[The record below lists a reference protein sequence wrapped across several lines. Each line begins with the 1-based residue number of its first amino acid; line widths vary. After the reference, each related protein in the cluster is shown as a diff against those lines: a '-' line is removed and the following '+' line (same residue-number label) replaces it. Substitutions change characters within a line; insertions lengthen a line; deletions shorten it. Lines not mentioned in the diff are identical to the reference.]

1 MLKEITFVTQYFA
14 PAWGYGGP
22 PKVLYTLA
30 KELIKRGIKI
40 NVVTTDVL
48 DEGRNK
54 ILYEVLD
61 KIEIFRFRTLSNY
74 AAYKTKLIYAPG
86 ILHQSK
92 RIIERSDLVLFSDI
106 RAIINWQ
113 IYPYVLKQKIPY
125 GIFAFGEIPH
135 GEGFKA
141 QVKKTFDKL
150 WVKNFVKEASFRFS
164 QTIHEQKMFFDYF
177 GIPLSS
183 TQLLPLPVET
193 KQIKVNKKLLEY
205 NKRKWGIDDHD
216 QVILYVGRLHL
227 LKGIDLLISAVIP
240 LLQGNPYLKL
250 LIVGRDDGEAS
261 KLRNLF
267 VTQMK
272 KQIIFTGPLYEKD
285 VVCVYNI
292 ASCFVITPRFYEETS
307 LATLEA
313 LSFGVPVIVTQ
324 QAEIPYLEEYKAG
337 YVIDNNSEMI
347 QKAIMEL
354 LRRIIKDEVRIKANS
369 RKLISDK
376 FSGII
381 VTRNLLS
388 IIDNNK
394 YE

>member
-1 MLKEITFVTQYFA
+1 MIKEITFVTQYFA

-30 KELIKRGIKI
+30 KELVKLGIKI
-40 NVVTTDVL
+40 NVITTDVL
-48 DEGRNK
+48 DEERNL

-61 KIEIFRFRTLSNY
+61 KVEIFRSRTLSNY
-74 AAYKTKLIYAPG
+74 AAYKNKLIYAPN
-86 ILHQSK
+86 ILNQSK
-92 RIIERSDLVLFSDI
+92 QIIDKSDLVLFSDI

-141 QVKKTFDKL
+141 QVKKTLDKL
-150 WVKNFVKEASFRFS
+150 WVKDFVKKASLRFS

-193 KQIKVNKKLLEY
+193 KQIKVDKKLLEY
-205 NKRKWGIDDHD
+205 YQRKWGIDDND
-216 QVILYVGRLHL
+216 KVILFVGRLHL

-240 LLQGNPYLKL
+240 LLQRNPYLKL
-250 LIVGRDDGEAS
+250 LIVGRDDGVEFYLKS
-261 KLRNLF
+261 LIPQKFRKN
-267 VTQMK
+267 
-272 KQIIFTGPLYEKD
+272 IIFTGPLYEKD

-292 ASCFVITPRFYEETS
+292 ASCFVMTPRFYEETS

-337 YVIDNNSEMI
+337 YVINNNSEII
-347 QKAIMEL
+347 QKTIMEL
-354 LRRIIKDEVRIKANS
+354 MGRIIKDKVQIKANS
-369 RKLISDK
+369 RKLIADK
-376 FSGII
+376 FSGLT
-381 VTRNLLS
+381 VTKYLLS
-388 IIDNNK
+388 IINHNQ